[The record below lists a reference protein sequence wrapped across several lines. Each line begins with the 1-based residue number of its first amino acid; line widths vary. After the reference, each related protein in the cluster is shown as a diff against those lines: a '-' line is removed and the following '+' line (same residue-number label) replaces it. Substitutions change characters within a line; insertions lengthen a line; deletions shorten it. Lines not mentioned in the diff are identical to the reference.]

1 MARAARRPGAV
12 LTSRM
17 SSGSGDPPAPAVQT
31 AGWRT
36 PRASESQTRDL
47 RLVGRLLGRG
57 SSSKGLLGIFPTSPK
72 STSARNKDVSSRASS
87 ASCEDRTKL
96 HQLSELKRVLMKHAQ
111 DVEKLRPAE
120 ERKLDEVVNEL
131 CSTEANYLG
140 DLSFTEEQFSLPL
153 KEKLGHQE
161 FLLIFSNLSQLQDLH
176 QKLGLDLEKV
186 SSLAPAARARAVV
199 DEYLKMMPFFKMY
212 GAYCANFPNVAAAL
226 TAARDDPAVDDLLTE
241 RETEHHTTLL
251 ALLFRPVQR
260 MCVYP
265 LLFKQVRRGRPDP
278 PRPAAHL
285 TVPLARRRSA

>member
-17 SSGSGDPPAPAVQT
+17 SSGSGDPPAPAVQA

-57 SSSKGLLGIFPTSPK
+57 GSSKGLLGILPLSPK
-72 STSARNKDVSSRASS
+72 SARNKDVSSRASS
-87 ASCEDRTKL
+87 NSYEDRTKL

-199 DEYLKMMPFFKMY
+199 EEYLKMMPFFKMY
-212 GAYCANFPNVAAAL
+212 GVYCANFPNVAGAL

-241 RETEHHTTLL
+241 LETEHHTTLH

-260 MCVYP
+260 MCLYP
-265 LLFKQVRRGRPDP
+265 LLFKQARRGRHAS
-278 PRPAAHL
+278 RGPA
-285 TVPLARRRSA
+285 S